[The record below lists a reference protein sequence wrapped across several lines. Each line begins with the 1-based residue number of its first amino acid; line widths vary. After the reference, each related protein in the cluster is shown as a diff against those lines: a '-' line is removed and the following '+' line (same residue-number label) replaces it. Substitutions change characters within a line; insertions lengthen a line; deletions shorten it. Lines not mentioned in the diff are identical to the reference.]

1 VIVNAA
7 ADSLREYRDRYPY
20 DGAGLRSAPASF
32 GDEEAA
38 RLGVSSAEAAA
49 LVADVVEDRLHAN
62 ELSLIASLG
71 EYAKQDLS
79 AVAVEHV
86 LIESPN
92 AITVYDP
99 GDDSYAIGLDPAIWH
114 LSALLYLEAGI
125 AQRVDDPKLFLVMA
139 SKTVGWFFTGAGQQS
154 WTQDVD
160 DLIEFAN
167 RATPDLW
174 SLASHVVRTYMNFT
188 VAHEVGHIVLGHLE
202 GANVG
207 KVSLT
212 DGRQCRASALKLQDE
227 EYEADD
233 WAAEALFAV
242 AGTDFT
248 EQTLALTA
256 PALSFSLTALESV
269 LHQPATNEIATA
281 IADSHPPAH
290 ERAGRQ
296 HERARRHAGEVP
308 GSNAM
313 KHFVELG
320 VWVAEQRRFVEREGM
335 HWVPQWFEEGRF

>member
-38 RLGVSSAEAAA
+38 RLGVSSAGAAA
-49 LVADVVEDRLHAN
+49 LVADLVEDQIKAN
-62 ELSLIASLG
+62 ELALMASLAT
-71 EYAKQDLS
+71 YAEQDLS

-86 LIESPN
+86 LIERPN

-99 GDDSYAIGLDPAIWH
+99 GDDSYAIGLDPGIWH

-125 AQRVDDPKLFLVMA
+125 AQRVDDPKLFLVMT

-154 WTQDVD
+154 MAQDVN

-174 SLASHVVRTYMNFT
+174 SLASHVVRTYMSFT
-188 VAHEVGHIVLGHLE
+188 LAHEVGHIVLGHLKGENAGEVLLAE
-202 GANVG
+202 G
-207 KVSLT
+207 K
-212 DGRQCRASALKLQDE
+212 QCLASAMKHQCE
-227 EYEADD
+227 EYDADD
-233 WAAEALFAV
+233 WAADALFAV
-242 AGTDFT
+242 AGSDFT
-248 EQTLALTA
+248 EQTLALTV
-256 PALSFSLTALESV
+256 PALNFSLTALESM
-269 LHQPATNEIATA
+269 LHEPVTNEIATA

-290 ERAGRQ
+290 ERARRQ
-296 HERARRHAGEVP
+296 HERAGRHAGEVA

-335 HWVPQWFEEGRF
+335 RWVPQWFEEES